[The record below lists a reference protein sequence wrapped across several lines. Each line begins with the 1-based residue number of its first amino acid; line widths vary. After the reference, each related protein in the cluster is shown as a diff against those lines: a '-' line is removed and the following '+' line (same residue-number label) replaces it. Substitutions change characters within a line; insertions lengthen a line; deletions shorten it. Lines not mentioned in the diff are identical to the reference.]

1 MLATMIDKCQSIK
14 EMMKRENDQKI
25 KDNNLK
31 LGKAKTTV
39 VQRSMTEFIKLKL
52 DRQKKVGNKYQLSF
66 QPST

>member
-1 MLATMIDKCQSIK
+1 MIDKCQSIK